1 MTNKD
6 SRKSLDEIMNR
17 KDFLITVYECGDEV
31 MSEGDVERQ
40 VLPRRYFERVSL
52 NQLKDRLDKIYRG
65 FWTHPELKEDFS
77 NEKEIPFKEKKFGI
91 VSNIFVEP
99 LSENLEER
107 YLRASKRGFFKSRR
121 LVSEEYRSEK

>member
-1 MTNKD
+1 MNNKNT
-6 SRKSLDEIMNR
+6 RKSLDETMNR

-31 MSEGDVERQ
+31 MSEGDVDKQ

-65 FWTHPELKEDFS
+65 FWTHPDLKEDFS
-77 NEKEIPFKEKKFGI
+77 NEKEIPFEEKKFGFI
-91 VSNIFVEP
+91 SNIFVEP

>member
-1 MTNKD
+1 MEW
-6 SRKSLDEIMNR
+6 SEQNR
-17 KDFLITVYECGDEV
+17 KEK
-31 MSEGDVERQ
+31 MNNVE
-40 VLPRRYFERVSL
+40 YIE
-52 NQLKDRLDKIYRG
+52 KMKTG